1 MPFNRKAYDSKTVKD
16 GLRRK
21 VRNAMSAAA
30 EAAADEMRHVIE
42 TDTLTRASAERG
54 GGRIE
59 TGDMLESVQS
69 TKARISES
77 GKSYQTF
84 FGWSTPDRRSHS
96 DRMTDTNAQYK
107 SYFDLQDK
115 GFTHVA
121 GTQIPGMHAEEAGK
135 RKFREVMEEQWH
147 N

>member
-1 MPFNRKAYDSKTVKD
+1 MPFNRKAYDSKAVKD

-30 EAAADEMRHVIE
+30 EAATEEMRHIIE
-42 TDTLTRASAERG
+42 TDMLTRASAERG

-59 TGDMLESVQS
+59 TGEMLESVQS

-84 FGWSTPDRRSHS
+84 FGWSTPDRHAHS
-96 DRMTDTNAQYK
+96 ERMTAKNADYK

-115 GFTHVA
+115 GFTHA
-121 GTQIPGMHAEEAGK
+121 SGTVILGMHAEEAGK
-135 RKFREVMEEQWH
+135 RKFQEVMAREWH

>member
-21 VRNAMSAAA
+21 VRGAMNAAA
-30 EAAADEMRHVIE
+30 EAAAEEMRQIIE

-69 TKARISES
+69 TKAQISES
-77 GKSYQTF
+77 GKSYQNF
-84 FGWSTPDRRSHS
+84 FGWSTADRHAHS
-96 DRMTDTNAQYK
+96 ERMADKNNQYK
-107 SYFDLQDK
+107 SYFDLQDL
-115 GFTHVA
+115 GFTHA
-121 GTQIPGMHAEEAGK
+121 SGTQIPGMHATEAGR
-135 RKFREVMEEQWH
+135 RKYREVMEEQWR